1 MLLTMEGLIT
11 VLGFGLAVFGLGYNI
26 GYNQAKK

>member
-1 MLLTMEGLIT
+1 MFLTLEGLIT
-11 VLGFGLAVFGLGYNI
+11 VLGFGLTVFSLGYNI